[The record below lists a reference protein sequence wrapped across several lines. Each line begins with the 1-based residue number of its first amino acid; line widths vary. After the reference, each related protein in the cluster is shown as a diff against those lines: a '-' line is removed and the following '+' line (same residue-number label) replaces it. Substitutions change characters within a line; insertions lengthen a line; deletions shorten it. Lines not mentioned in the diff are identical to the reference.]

1 MTPLTKKQIHLLAAY
16 EFKLWDSVNK
26 EKFEI
31 KLVGNVYSEISNLMT
46 TKIIESHK
54 IGTRYKILSRPL
66 SSLTEPMENGEV
78 PIQELCK
85 ISLGGKGKLRKSGSV
100 LFNGWIFEFDGENFS
115 CYENIP
121 WGDCNTTYNQ
131 QQLFDKLWSMHF
143 CTFCPEDMQV
153 DLRGV

>member
-16 EFKLWDSVNK
+16 EFRLLWDDHTWAITSISGSKIKASNGEHIVNID
-26 EKFEI
+26 F
-31 KLVGNVYSEISNLMT
+31 SE
-46 TKIIESHK
+46 

-115 CYENIP
+115 CYENMP